1 MQENGVK
8 YFPTQNETKAST
20 SERAILTIKQKLYRY
35 FSYKDNYSYLPVLQD
50 IVDSYNRTYHRT
62 IDMTPVDVKDA
73 NSEEVRLATYFAQN
87 PKMKQ
92 KMNTK
97 RKPYKFKIGD
107 HVRISHLRTVFTRAY
122 DETYTGEVFKVW
134 KRYRR
139 GTVPIYRLRDLQD
152 ENVTGTFYQSEL
164 QKINY
169 DPNQTFKID
178 NILKSRGYGKNK
190 QIFVKWRDFPKK
202 FNSWINASDIQ

>member
-35 FSYKDNYSYLPVLQD
+35 FSYKDNYSYMPVLQD
-50 IVDSYNRTYHRT
+50 IVDSYNHTYHRT
-62 IDMTPVDVKDA
+62 IGMIPADVRDA

-92 KMNTK
+92 KMSNK

-107 HVRISHLRTVFTRAY
+107 HVQISHLRTVFTRAY
-122 DETYTGEVFKVW
+122 DETYTGEVFKIH
-134 KRYRR
+134 KRYHR
-139 GTVPIYRLRDLQD
+139 GTLPIYRLQD
-152 ENVTGTFYQSEL
+152 MQQEDITGTFYQSEL
-164 QKINY
+164 QKVDY
-169 DPNQTFKID
+169 DPNQPFIVD
-178 NILKSRGYGKNK
+178 QILRTKGNGHNK
-190 QIFVKWRDFPKK
+190 QFLVKWKYYPKR
-202 FNSWINASDIQ
+202 FNSWIKAKDIL